1 MLAHRRRRARRAVRS
16 PPSNSRARLRL
27 RPPGLRSRAVTGD
40 MLACWLPH
48 AAARV
53 RLSALRGPCTRAHLR
68 LLALHALA
76 LVCYFFI

>member
-1 MLAHRRRRARRAVRS
+1 MRS

-53 RLSALRGPCTRAHLR
+53 RLSALRGPCTRPHLR
-68 LLALHALA
+68 LLALHAFP